1 MPENAAIAAREILTG
16 LHEIMAARGSA
27 QNKLDRVVMLMA
39 DRPSLR
45 DTIAFPKTTSAAC
58 PMDGS
63 PAAVD
68 DETLRELHVR
78 RLE

>member
-1 MPENAAIAAREILTG
+1 
-16 LHEIMAARGSA
+16 MAERTSI
-27 QNKLDRVVMLMA
+27 
-39 DRPSLR
+39 R

-68 DETLRELHVR
+68 PETLRELK
-78 RLE
+78 L